1 MYDGSDECGN
11 DTAIQCSAKRGGL
24 FNEGSSSTWSLNG
37 KLADAVSA
45 EEVFPWSDSGGI
57 FGADTFKLNVNTSLQ
72 SFPLG
77 IIRSDEFQINGLG
90 LGRNSTLLNALSS
103 ANLISSKIW
112 SLFWGLTG
120 ATTPSQMDGNLV
132 LGGYDAAKITGD
144 NYTSKLTSNFNCD
157 SSMIVTVTAITM
169 NLLNGSNPNI
179 LGTNYGS
186 ALQMCIDASYPII
199 SIPNDTWSNFKQYAG
214 ANWMTRSS
222 GIDLWGLTYPVNDV

>member
-1 MYDGSDECGN
+1 M
-11 DTAIQCSAKRGGL
+11 
-24 FNEGSSSTWSLNG
+24 FNEGSSSTWSLDG
-37 KLADAVSA
+37 KVADTVSA
-45 EEVFPWSDSGGI
+45 GEVFPWSDSGGI

-120 ATTPSQMDGNLV
+120 ATTRSQMDGNLV
-132 LGGYDAAKITGD
+132 LGGYDATKITGD
-144 NYTSKLTSNFNCD
+144 NYTSKLTSNANCA

-169 NLLNGSNPNI
+169 NLLNGSNPSI

-214 ANWMTRSS
+214 ANWITRSS
-222 GIDLWGLTYPVNDV
+222 GIDFWGLTYPVDDV